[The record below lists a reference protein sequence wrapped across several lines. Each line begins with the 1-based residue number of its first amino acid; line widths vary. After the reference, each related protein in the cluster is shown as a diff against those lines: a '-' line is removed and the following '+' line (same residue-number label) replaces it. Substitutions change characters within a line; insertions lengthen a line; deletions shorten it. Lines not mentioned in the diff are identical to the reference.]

1 MTLRKTDMLICSSR
15 DEVKRREASL
25 KFIASLVKERGR
37 NCLYDLSGLAGGFPV
52 KKSDLGLLETY
63 AGPAIFSES
72 LQNESNKH
80 LGDGKVLAFNR
91 TSAAILATILALVN
105 PGEEIIHYLPRL
117 PSHPSIPRSV
127 NLQGASYREF
137 DNIDDFKLTE
147 NTSLVVITGSTM
159 DHQIIPL
166 TDFERIIKISH
177 DQNIPVFVDDA
188 SGARLRTVIYHQP
201 RALDMDADL
210 VVTSTDKLMDG
221 PRAGLMAGK
230 DELMDKIKDKA
241 HQFGLEAQPPVVAGI
256 VRALEI
262 FNPDR
267 ILASLK
273 RKNELQMALK
283 GMIDGVEETPT
294 GVMITA
300 ENLHKIV
307 TGSNDELSV
316 TEREIAT
323 LMAMILL
330 KDHHLVTIPA
340 VGMPGVSAT
349 LRLDLAACDA
359 QRLDDAQI
367 LNAFNDSLQKLKE
380 IINDEEACLS
390 ILYE

>member
-1 MTLRKTDMLICSSR
+1 MLICSSL

-37 NCLYDLSGLAGGFPV
+37 NSLYDLSGLAGGFPL
-52 KKSDLGLLETY
+52 KKSDLDILETY

-72 LQNESNKH
+72 LKKESNQH
-80 LGDGKVLAFNR
+80 LGNGKVLAFNR
-91 TSAAILATILALVN
+91 TSAAILATVLALVK
-105 PGEEIIHYLPRL
+105 PGDELIHYLPRL

-127 NLQGASYREF
+127 NLQGASYSEF
-137 DNIDDFKLTE
+137 DNINDFKLTE
-147 NTSLVVITGSTM
+147 KTSLVVITGSTM

-166 TDFERIIKISH
+166 TDFETIIQISH
-177 DQNIPVFVDDA
+177 DQNVPVLVDDA
-188 SGARLRTVIYHQP
+188 SGARLRTVIYQQP
-201 RALDMDADL
+201 RALDMGADL
-210 VVTSTDKLMDG
+210 VITSTDKLMEG

-230 DELMDKIKDKA
+230 SPLIDQIKDKA

-256 VRALEI
+256 VRALQM
-262 FNPDR
+262 FSPDK
-267 ILASLK
+267 ILDSLD
-273 RKNELQMALK
+273 RKDKLHSALNDLI
-283 GMIDGVEETPT
+283 GGVEKTPT

-307 TGSNDELSV
+307 IGSNKDIFIS
-316 TEREIAT
+316 EREIAT

-330 KDHHLVTIPA
+330 KDHHIVTIPA

-359 QRLDDAQI
+359 QRLEDVQI
-367 LNAFNDSLQKLKE
+367 LNAIQDSIQKTNE
-380 IINDEEACLS
+380 IIKDEEACLS
-390 ILYE
+390 VLYE